1 MSMALYGTNGF
12 YTAGGQAGRRGHFI
26 TSPEVGPLFG
36 TVLARAIDDVW
47 QRLGCPD
54 DFLIVEAGAGPGTLA
69 RSILAAQPE
78 CLGKRSDQYV
88 CVEVS
93 SRQRALHPTGVNS
106 RATMPETPF
115 MGVILANELLDNL
128 PFRLAVY
135 DGGWHEAMASMHSGR
150 WVETLARL
158 AGAPACLPPVAPH
171 GARAPIQTAAAEWIL
186 GARQLLRGGQLIVI
200 DYITPQT
207 AELAMRPWRE
217 WLRTYR
223 DHGRGTHYL
232 SDVGRQDITT
242 QVCLDQLII
251 AMGEP
256 DRLRSQTQ
264 FLQRWGIDELV
275 DEGRRIWQ
283 EQASR
288 PGLEAMRARSR
299 ISESEALLDPH
310 GLGAFTVAEWA
321 IDSLG

>member
-1 MSMALYGTNGF
+1 MSAALYGPDGF
-12 YTAGGQAGRRGHFI
+12 YTSGGQAGRRGDFI

-47 QRLGCPD
+47 QRVGCPD

-69 RSILAAQPE
+69 RSILAAQPA
-78 CLGKRSDQYV
+78 CLGGRADRYV
-88 CVEVS
+88 CVEVAD
-93 SRQRALHPTGVNS
+93 RQRVLHPTGIVS
-106 RATMPETPF
+106 RAAMPDSPF
-115 MGVILANELLDNL
+115 KGVIVANELLDNL

-135 DGGWHEAMASMHSGR
+135 DGGWNEAMASIHGDH

-158 AGAPACLPPVAPH
+158 ADAPPYLPSAVPL
-171 GARAPIQTAAAEWIL
+171 GARVPIQSAAAEWMTA
-186 GARQLLRGGQLIVI
+186 ARRLLQCGQLIVI
-200 DYITPQT
+200 DYITPRT
-207 AELAMRPWRE
+207 AELAVRPWRE

-232 SDVGRQDITT
+232 NDVGRQDITT
-242 QVCLDQLII
+242 QVCLDQLI
-251 AMGEP
+251 ATMGEP
-256 DRLRSQTQ
+256 DQLRSQAQ
-264 FLQRWGIDELV
+264 FLKRWGIDALV

-288 PGLEAMRARSR
+288 PGLVAMRARSR

-310 GLGAFTVAEWA
+310 GLGAFTVAEWTV
-321 IDSLG
+321 DSPA